1 MTTRRTLLLGGTVLA
16 LGGALAACGGDPE
29 PDPVAAEPTP
39 EWDYGTPSPDPDVG
53 EDEAPNDSLLP
64 EEADQDAR
72 DGATAAAIV
81 TANVWVQGSTTEQQE
96 WNDSLME
103 TLTPLAQD
111 AYDDRWWGYRITAT
125 EITGDPEVQN
135 VTMSTATITIPT
147 DGGDLTL
154 TLTRTTPT
162 SQWLTSGIDT
172 ADDQQ

>member
-1 MTTRRTLLLGGTVLA
+1 
-16 LGGALAACGGDPE
+16 
-29 PDPVAAEPTP
+29 
-39 EWDYGTPSPDPDVG
+39 
-53 EDEAPNDSLLP
+53 P

-81 TANVWVQGSTTEQQE
+81 TAKVWIQGSTMEQQE

-111 AYDDRWWGYRITAT
+111 AYDGRWWGYRVTAT
-125 EITGDPEVQN
+125 EITGDAEIHN

-147 DGGDLTL
+147 DGGDLSL

-162 SQWLTSGIDT
+162 SQWLTSGIET
-172 ADDQQ
+172 AEDPQ